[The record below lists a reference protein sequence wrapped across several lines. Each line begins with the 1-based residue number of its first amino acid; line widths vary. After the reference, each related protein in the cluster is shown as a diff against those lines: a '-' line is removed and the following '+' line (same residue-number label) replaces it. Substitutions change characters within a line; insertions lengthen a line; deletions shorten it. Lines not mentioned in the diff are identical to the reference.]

1 MGYNKLIYGGVVKFD
16 LTADTVEPSS
26 LLVGATAHDKAGEL
40 IEGTCDFDV
49 NSSDADVAVAEIL
62 YGKTAYARGTKL
74 TGTMPNIGKQASTT
88 ISTKAGSVTISQGY
102 HDGSAKVSIST
113 TEQNKIIAGNIK
125 NGVTILG
132 VQGTYTGEST
142 EKPQANKNVTPT
154 TSQQVITPDTGY
166 TCLSQVTVAAIPYSE
181 ASNSAGGTTIT
192 IG

>member
-74 TGTMPNIGKQASTT
+74 TGTMPNIGKQSNVT
-88 ISTKAGSVTISQGY
+88 ISTKAGTVTIAQGY

-154 TSQQVITPDTGY
+154 TSQQVITPDIAY

>member
-16 LTADTVEPSS
+16 LTSDTVDTST
-26 LLVGATAHDKAGEL
+26 LLVGATAHNKAGDL
-40 IEGTCDFDV
+40 IEGACDFDV

-74 TGTMPNIGKQASTT
+74 IGTMPNIGKQANTT
-88 ISTKAGSVTISQGY
+88 ISTKNGTVAISQGY
-102 HDGSAKVSIST
+102 HDGSGVVSISQ
-113 TEQNKIIAGNIK
+113 TERNKLLPSNLKAGIS
-125 NGVTILG
+125 ILG
-132 VQGTYTGEST
+132 ITGEYTGEST

-181 ASNSAGGTTIT
+181 AANSAGGTTIT